1 MGDEIEMTRRNTA
14 MPKHRNAN
22 PERNRRPHVQVNPLE
37 EDAPPNR
44 EPFDPLT
51 ILVPVTDAVL
61 IIFGVIIAISCVLS
75 LSTGI
80 LGLLRMYDIVSE
92 KTLGAIFCNHIKFHP
107 ELCTLWA

>member
-1 MGDEIEMTRRNTA
+1 MGRNRRTRRNTA
-14 MPKHRNAN
+14 SNAN

-37 EDAPPNR
+37 EDAPPIR

-51 ILVPVTDAVL
+51 ILLPVTEAFL

-92 KTLGAIFCNHIKFHP
+92 KTLGAIFCKYVQYHP
-107 ELCTLWA
+107 ELCAIWA

>member
-1 MGDEIEMTRRNTA
+1 MEDEIEMTRRNTA
-14 MPKHRNAN
+14 TNSN
-22 PERNRRPHVQVNPLE
+22 PERNRRPRVQINPLE

-61 IIFGVIIAISCVLS
+61 IILAVIVAISCVITVA
-75 LSTGI
+75 TGI
-80 LGLLRMYDIVSE
+80 LGFLRSYEIISE
-92 KTLGAIFCNHIKFHP
+92 GTLGAIFCKYVKSHP

>member
-14 MPKHRNAN
+14 TNAN
-22 PERNRRPHVQVNPLE
+22 PDRNRRPHVQVSPLE
-37 EDAPPNR
+37 EIAPPNR

-51 ILVPVTDAVL
+51 ILVPVTDAIL
-61 IIFGVIIAISCVLS
+61 KLFGVIIAISCVIS

-80 LGLLRMYDIVSE
+80 LGLLRMYDVISE
-92 KTLGAIFCNHIKFHP
+92 GTLGGIICKYVNFHP

>member
-1 MGDEIEMTRRNTA
+1 MGDEIEMNHRRNTDT
-14 MPKHRNAN
+14 NAN
-22 PERNRRPHVQVNPLE
+22 SDRNRRPHVQVNPLE

-61 IIFGVIIAISCVLS
+61 IIFGVIIAISCVIS
-75 LSTGI
+75 LLTGI
-80 LGLLRMYDIVSE
+80 LGFLRMYDIVSE

-107 ELCTLWA
+107 ELCT

>member
-1 MGDEIEMTRRNTA
+1 MGRNRRTRRNTA
-14 MPKHRNAN
+14 SNAN
-22 PERNRRPHVQVNPLE
+22 PERNRRPRVQVKPLE

-61 IIFGVIIAISCVLS
+61 IIFGVIIAISCVIS
-75 LSTGI
+75 LLTGI

-92 KTLGAIFCNHIKFHP
+92 KSLGAIFCNYIKFYP
-107 ELCTLWA
+107 ELCIYGRN

>member
-14 MPKHRNAN
+14 TNAN
-22 PERNRRPHVQVNPLE
+22 PERNRRPRVQVNPLE

-51 ILVPVTDAVL
+51 ILLPVTDAVL

-80 LGLLRMYDIVSE
+80 LGLLRMYGIASE
-92 KTLGAIFCNHIKFHP
+92 KTMGAIFCKYVQFHP
-107 ELCTLWA
+107 ELCPLWV